1 MSKSIV
7 WTQNAPASIGPFSQ
21 AVKANGFV
29 FVSGQVAIDPATQ
42 KVIEGDVSAQ
52 TEQIIRNIQAIL
64 DAAGTTLQNVV
75 QSRVFLRDMGDFAAM
90 NAVYGGFFVSEHPA
104 RTTVEVSRLP
114 LDVAV
119 EIDVVALAKGTLG

>member
-7 WTQNAPASIGPFSQ
+7 STPNAPASIGPFSQ

-64 DAAGTTLQNVV
+64 DAAGTSLQNVV
-75 QSRVFLRDMGDFAAM
+75 QSRVFLRNMGDFAAM

-119 EIDVVALAKGTLG
+119 EIDVVAVQ

>member
-7 WTQNAPASIGPFSQ
+7 STANAPASIGPFSQ

-42 KVIEGDVSAQ
+42 KVIDGDVGAQ
-52 TEQIIRNIQAIL
+52 TERIIQNIQIIL
-64 DAAGTTLQNVV
+64 DAAGTSLQNVV

-90 NAVYGGFFVSEHPA
+90 NATYGRFFVSDHPA

-119 EIDVVALAKGTLG
+119 EIDVVAVQ